1 MISDIQDELTRTIDP
16 PQPQPPEQ
24 MPPGGPPSPPSP
36 RPEIPREAPP
46 DEIPAKPQRDL
57 PRPEP
62 ERADRRTHQLALP
75 RPTTLVPLALAGMS
89 LFVLQ
94 GCAVVEGIF
103 KAGFGVGVLVVVT
116 IVAVIGGV
124 VALVTRK

>member
-1 MISDIQDELTRTIDP
+1 MKDIQDQISRNIDP
-16 PQPQPPEQ
+16 PQPPPPE
-24 MPPGGPPSPPSP
+24 PRNP

-57 PRPEP
+57 PSPEP
-62 ERADRRTHQLALP
+62 ERADRQTYQLALP
-75 RPTTLVPLALAGMS
+75 RPAILVPLVLGGIS
-89 LFVLQ
+89 LFMLQ
-94 GCAVVEGIF
+94 GCAVIEGIF

>member
-1 MISDIQDELTRTIDP
+1 MIRDIQDELSRTIDP
-16 PQPQPPEQ
+16 PPPPERT
-24 MPPGGPPSPPSP
+24 PPDGPSSPRSP

-57 PRPEP
+57 PSPEP
-62 ERADRRTHQLALP
+62 ERADRQTYQLALP
-75 RPTTLVPLALAGMS
+75 RPAILVPLVLGGIS
-89 LFVLQ
+89 LFMLQ
-94 GCAVVEGIF
+94 GCAVIEGIF